1 MSTSLLATLRV
12 EATKTRSIVLV
23 LLVMQTTAAV
33 LLMRYS
39 RTAPRP
45 AGSGPPY
52 LVSLGVRDWGQ
63 GLG

>member
-1 MSTSLLATLRV
+1 MLTTLRV

-23 LLVMQTTAAV
+23 LLVIQTTAAV

-39 RTAPRP
+39 RTAVRP

-52 LVSLGVRDWGQ
+52 LVSSLERFF
-63 GLG
+63 